1 MFSMPMI
8 EETPLRLKM
17 GYPVLDAF
25 ILFFYRATVN
35 PCVLR
40 NNVVDLLQAADKY
53 GVGALKSLCEREIL
67 QSLSPTKVLVTYVV
81 GWRNN
86 SDVVK
91 EGVIYYAAKE
101 IDDVSAL
108 EGYDTF
114 SKKCPEAVME
124 LYDGVVK
131 RLKRKFSRH
140 EPLSTIQGQP
150 GSFISLFDSEL
161 HV

>member
-1 MFSMPMI
+1 MFSMPMA
-8 EETPLRLKM
+8 EGTPLQM
-17 GYPVLDAF
+17 EMSYTALDTF

-35 PCVLR
+35 PCVMR
-40 NNVVDLLQAADKY
+40 SNVVDLLQAADKY
-53 GVGALKSLCEREIL
+53 GVGALKSLCEQEIL

-91 EGVIYYAAKE
+91 EGVIDYAAKE

-114 SKKCPEAVME
+114 SKKCPDAVME

-131 RLKRKFSRH
+131 RLKRKIPRQ
-140 EPLSTIQGQP
+140 EPLSAIQGQP
-150 GSFISLFDSEL
+150 GLLISMFDS
-161 HV
+161 